1 MTKITTSKTST
12 TTTTTSTT
20 LTTTST
26 SKYDWC
32 NLDNYDVAVQQRLNS
47 SKEIIVVDEI
57 DSNTYEKAKSVCE
70 NICGRLYFPSTLKEN
85 NEVESFLNRWRG
97 NRYRWFDFEN
107 VWLRMT
113 YNETVGT
120 WYDPDNKEDLT
131 FLNFNHFDE
140 TRDFAGNKDRVS
152 SKLKNE
158 LQKIAPN
165 NNLDFLT
172 HGASERVLSLRRRS
186 SILPNAIFKK
196 LQYF

>member
-1 MTKITTSKTST
+1 MTKITTSKTLTTTTTTST

-32 NLDNYDVAVQQRLNS
+32 NLDNYDIAVQQRLNS
-47 SKEIIVVDEI
+47 SKDIIVVDELFVAAG
-57 DSNTYEKAKSVCE
+57 NTYEKAKSVCE

-85 NEVESFLNRWRG
+85 DEVESFLNRWRG
-97 NRYRWFDFEN
+97 NRYRWPDFEK

-140 TRDFAGNKDRVS
+140 TQDFAGNKDRVS
-152 SKLKNE
+152 AKLKNE

-165 NNLDFLT
+165 NNFDFLT

-186 SILPNAIFKK
+186 RI
-196 LQYF
+196 